1 MIELIVLSVL
11 LDGGDSNI
19 YVTVATEPIKAIEG
33 ALFNEYDYEYAI
45 EARRRNGK
53 GSKKRR
59 RGGNGLR

>member
-19 YVTVATEPIKAIEG
+19 YATVPTEKPK
-33 ALFNEYDYEYAI
+33 I
-45 EARRRNGK
+45 EARRRGGK
-53 GSKKRR
+53 RDRGRK